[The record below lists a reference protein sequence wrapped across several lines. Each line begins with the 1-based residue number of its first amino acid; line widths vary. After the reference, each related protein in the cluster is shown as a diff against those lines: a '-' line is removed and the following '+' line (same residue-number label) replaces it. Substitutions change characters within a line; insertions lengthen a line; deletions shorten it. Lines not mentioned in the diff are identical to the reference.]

1 MLKISKILLRCL
13 RINLYEN
20 SPLERGGVRGVL
32 GLVITPSFGEVS
44 LANARLDAGTGLL
57 DRFPMFCFQD
67 KALCLQIEYYYNI

>member
-20 SPLERGGVRGVL
+20 SPLRGLRGVL
-32 GLVITPSFGEVS
+32 GLVITPSFGEVY